1 MCNLLLSMMVVG
13 AVQTGPNELTIQ
25 IMAPDHNIYE
35 CLVIPKPGEE
45 AEEYLAL

>member
-25 IMAPDHNIYE
+25 IMAPDHQIYE
-35 CLVIPKPGEE
+35 CLVVPKPSEQS
-45 AEEYLAL
+45 EEYLAL